1 MSTLS
6 LKYRL
11 KVPTPGKQLTFREG
25 VGVFVSSIFKKH
37 FLLID
42 HGRLPVFMSRFQ
54 GFDEYAITWCEEW
67 RNFFFQMSKQA
78 TLLWKDPKMRGWQYK
93 TAYSWQLVY
102 LPSKRTM
109 RYQCV
114 WGTFSYCKLREL
126 KDLGRM
132 YKRELISEF
141 LKVNSSI
148 HLFYRYVL
156 FLNTYHIIFSR
167 DHIFHTT
174 AKQVISCRG

>member
-1 MSTLS
+1 
-6 LKYRL
+6 
-11 KVPTPGKQLTFREG
+11 
-25 VGVFVSSIFKKH
+25 
-37 FLLID
+37 
-42 HGRLPVFMSRFQ
+42 
-54 GFDEYAITWCEEW
+54 
-67 RNFFFQMSKQA
+67 MSKQA

-126 KDLGRM
+126 KDSGRM

-141 LKVNSSI
+141 QKVNSSI
-148 HLFYRYVL
+148 HLFYRHVL
-156 FLNTYHIIFSR
+156 FLNTDHIIFSR
-167 DHIFHTT
+167 DHIFHKNRSFRVVVSTRT
-174 AKQVISCRG
+174 AAKFTNSQKRSCKVCKITVSSLLNVQICDFLPGGGGVMVC